1 MDTAVLKKLMRKTL
15 TPIAGAALIGS
26 ITAGAVFAWPTKGP
40 EIDCSHIRWEM
51 QNDTNQTH
59 EFTGKITSPIN
70 FEQTSAVEPNEWGV
84 LDKTFSNLNGSV
96 VVSASISMGGDTRN
110 TTKTINC
117 TQPSPTPSPTP
128 SPSPSPS
135 PSASPSPVPTP
146 TPSPSPTP
154 TPTPTPTPVASPQ
167 PSPSPCNNCGGP
179 EINVTNNNNNTNN
192 NINNNNITNT
202 STASS
207 STAPQES
214 PKTGPGAVALSAL
227 FGTGPLGIALSR
239 FRKGQLIKD
248 EENLEA
254 FASSIFKDR
263 VRNLS

>member
-1 MDTAVLKKLMRKTL
+1 MNTAVFKKLIGKTL
-15 TPIAGAALIGS
+15 APLAGAAVIGS
-26 ITAGAVFAWPTKGP
+26 ITAGVVFAWPTKGP
-40 EIDCSHIRWEM
+40 EIDCNHIKWEM
-51 QNDTNQTH
+51 QNDTSQTH
-59 EFTGKITSPIN
+59 EFTGKITSPIQ
-70 FEQTSAVEPNEWGV
+70 FTSTSEVKPNEWGV

-128 SPSPSPS
+128 SQSPSPS

-146 TPSPSPTP
+146 SPSPSPTP
-154 TPTPTPTPVASPQ
+154 IASPE
-167 PSPSPCNNCGGP
+167 PTPSPCINCGGP

-192 NINNNNITNT
+192 NTNNNNINITNT
-202 STASS
+202 ASTVASVA
-207 STAPQES
+207 APAET
-214 PKTGPGAVALSAL
+214 PKTGPGAIALSAL

-239 FRKGQLIKD
+239 FKKGKLIKD
-248 EENLEA
+248 EEKLEA

-263 VRNLS
+263 ISSLS